1 MDSLKE
7 YLLSKYYSSF
17 GYVVAALHVPA
28 LVIFA
33 AVTGQLRTSERR
45 TFRCDVSDCREDCLR
60 EYDEQFNSPIPL
72 YGFALLSFV
81 PLVLVCIAY
90 SWCFVKSRVDE
101 IETAMKPNPENTRP
115 RPRVTTKKV
124 FRSYSIHLL
133 LRFVLGILFTVLQN
147 FVFYASDFPTDFQC
161 LVCDAPFVAKPAK
174 PTGNSTNFNRTKVD
188 SSAVDCNNSV
198 ASDYSSWAKGIWI
211 VNALFAL
218 LVLGEMCYL
227 LVRAQKA
234 EELEFTYDS
243 EFCLKHFFNK
253 SRTPVTLPHQV
264 LRQKE
269 RLLGD
274 TEYLEPLIASV
285 GDNKNNRALDDIF
298 VEFVIYTGREQHHK
312 FHYSSERHEIYDIY
326 LQPPHGS
333 VAIKNLKELLLANK
347 DTQDPRRILILG
359 RPGIGKSVLCHKLLR
374 DLSKDLMLCDS
385 SQTFQHF
392 FLFPFRRFN
401 SETLAEKISLRQLL
415 SCGYPGGAMDIE
427 TFQYILDNPKTV
439 LLVFDGLDE
448 FKHHKTCLKDEQEEV
463 RHGSTEEMK
472 FAALYVKL
480 VQGKQLCGA
489 TILTTCRP
497 NVADSVATLKFDRTV
512 EIMGFTPEKVQEY
525 VQKHC
530 TCTETADRIWEHIS
544 SNPEL
549 LALCYIPANCHFIC
563 SLLEKWISPD
573 KQDSGSHFPKTTTM
587 VYTKA
592 LKLFIFKHHP
602 EHRGRQLTNEDLMG
616 NKGFSDT
623 VEKTLRKVGSLA
635 KAGIESQQ
643 LVFEST
649 KVQGMK
655 DCGLFQQLEDSEDS
669 PFEFTSHFCF
679 THLTL
684 QEYLAAREIAKMTP
698 NDICNFISSNASD
711 PKWHVVIQFVAGL
724 LGDQENEAINSFV
737 RILLDGLTT
746 SSPGNK
752 NQTLLM
758 LKCLHEYNN
767 DTTVKKAASDLEQKH
782 TFKNE
787 IHLVLCHVTPLDC
800 IAIAYFVK
808 HLVKPT
814 LLDLSRNST
823 TDQGVSHLCD
833 ALKHVNCKLTQL
845 KLGANSITEKGVS
858 HLRDALKHVNCKLTQ
873 LDLSRNSTTDEGVSH
888 LCVALKH
895 VNCKLTQLDLSHNS
909 ITDEG
914 VSHLCVALKHV
925 NCKLT
930 QLDLSHNSTTDEG
943 VSHVC
948 DALKHVN
955 CKLTQLDLSHN
966 SITDEGVSHLC
977 VALKHVNCKLTQLDL
992 SHNSTT
998 DEGVSHVCDAL
1009 KHVNCKLTQ
1018 LDLSRKSITDKGV
1031 LHLCDALKHVNCK
1044 LTQLDLSCN
1053 SITDKSVSHLCDAL
1067 KHVNCKLTQLDLSRN
1082 SITDKD
1088 VSHLCDALK
1097 HVNCKLT
1104 QLDLNCNSITD
1115 KGVSH
1120 LCDALKHVNC
1130 KLTQLDLSRNSIRC
1144 KDVPHLG
1151 DALKHVNCKLTQL
1164 KLISNS
1170 ITDKGVSHLWD
1181 ALKHVNCKLTQLDL
1195 SSNYITDK
1203 GVPHLCDALIHVN
1216 CKLTQLK
1223 LIGNYITDGVSLLHD
1238 ALEHVNC
1245 KLTELNLM
1253 GNK

>member
-1 MDSLKE
+1 M
-7 YLLSKYYSSF
+7 
-17 GYVVAALHVPA
+17 
-28 LVIFA
+28 
-33 AVTGQLRTSERR
+33 
-45 TFRCDVSDCREDCLR
+45 R

-90 SWCFVKSRVDE
+90 SWCFVKSRVDG
-101 IETAMKPNPENTRP
+101 IETAMKPNPENPRP

-161 LVCDAPFVAKPAK
+161 LVCDATFVAKPAK

-264 LRQKE
+264 LRLKE
-269 RLLGD
+269 RFLGD

-347 DTQDPRRILILG
+347 DTQVPRKILILG
-359 RPGIGKSVLCHKLLR
+359 RPGIGKSVLCRKLLR

-392 FLFPFRRFN
+392 FLFLFRRFN

-415 SCGYPGGAMDIE
+415 SCGYPGGAMDIDA
-427 TFQYILDNPKTV
+427 FQYILDNPETV
-439 LLVFDGLDE
+439 LLMFDGLDE

-480 VQGKQLCGA
+480 VNGEQLPGA

-530 TCTETADRIWEHIS
+530 STETVDRIWEHIS

-549 LALCYIPANCHFIC
+549 LALCYIPANCHIIC
-563 SLLEKWISPD
+563 SLLEKWISLD
-573 KQDSGSHFPKTTTM
+573 KQDSGGQFPKTTTM
-587 VYTKA
+587 VYTGA

-602 EHRGRQLTNEDLMG
+602 EHRGRQLTNEHLMG
-616 NKGFSDT
+616 NKGFSDS
-623 VEKTLRKVGSLA
+623 VEKTLREVGSLA

-643 LVFEST
+643 LVFESI

-669 PFEFTSHFCF
+669 PYEFTSHFCF

-737 RILLDGLTT
+737 RILLYGLTT

-767 DTTVKKAASDLEQKH
+767 DATVKKAASDLEQKQ

-787 IHLVLCHVTPLDC
+787 IDFSHCHVTPLDC

-814 LLDLSRNST
+814 LLNLAANSITDQGVSYLCDALKHVDCKLTQLDLSGNSI
-823 TDQGVSHLCD
+823 TDKGVSHLCDALKHVDCKLTQLDIGYNSITDKGVSHLCD

-845 KLGANSITEKGVS
+845 VLSDNSITNKGVS
-858 HLRDALKHVNCKLTQ
+858 HLCDALKHVDCKLTQLDISYNSITDKGVSHLCDVLKHVNCKLTQ
-873 LDLSRNSTTDEGVSH
+873 LDLSRNSITDKGVPH
-888 LCVALKH
+888 LCDALKH
-895 VNCKLTQLDLSHNS
+895 VNCKLTQLDLIGNS
-909 ITDEG
+909 ITDKG
-914 VSHLCVALKHV
+914 VSHL
-925 NCKLT
+925 
-930 QLDLSHNSTTDEG
+930 
-943 VSHVC
+943 C

-966 SITDEGVSHLC
+966 SITDKGVSHL
-977 VALKHVNCKLTQLDL
+977 
-992 SHNSTT
+992 
-998 DEGVSHVCDAL
+998 CDAL
-1009 KHVNCKLTQ
+1009 KHVNYKLSQ
-1018 LDLSRKSITDKGV
+1018 LDLIGNSITEKGV
-1031 LHLCDALKHVNCK
+1031 SHLCDALKHVNCK
-1044 LTQLDLSCN
+1044 LAQLDLSHN
-1053 SITDKSVSHLCDAL
+1053 SITDKGVSHLCDAL
-1067 KHVNCKLTQLDLSRN
+1067 KHVNCKLTQLDLSHN
-1082 SITDKD
+1082 SITDKG

-1097 HVNCKLT
+1097 HVDFKLT
-1104 QLDLNCNSITD
+1104 QLDISCNSITD

-1130 KLTQLDLSRNSIRC
+1130 KLTQLDLIGNSITN
-1144 KDVPHLG
+1144 KGVPHL
-1151 DALKHVNCKLTQL
+1151 C
-1164 KLISNS
+1164 
-1170 ITDKGVSHLWD
+1170 D

-1195 SSNYITDK
+1195 SHNSITDK
-1203 GVPHLCDALIHVN
+1203 GVSHLCDALKHVN
-1216 CKLTQLK
+1216 CKLTQLD
-1223 LIGNYITDGVSLLHD
+1223 LSHNSITDKGVSHLCD
-1238 ALEHVNC
+1238 ALKHVNC
-1245 KLTELNLM
+1245 KLTQLDLIGTSITEKGVSHLCDALKHVNCKLTQLDLI
-1253 GNK
+1253 GNSITDKSISHLRDALKHVNCKVTM